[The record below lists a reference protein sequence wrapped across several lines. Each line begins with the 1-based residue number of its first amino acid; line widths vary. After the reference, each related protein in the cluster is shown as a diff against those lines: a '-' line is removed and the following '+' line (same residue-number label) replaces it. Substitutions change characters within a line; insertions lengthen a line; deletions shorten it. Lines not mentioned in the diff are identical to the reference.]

1 MARKHDNNVIEQLY
15 GNNDL
20 NEIIK
25 MKNTTEH
32 AITGKQGIW
41 DQGIKTF

>member
-20 NEIIK
+20 NEKIQ
-25 MKNTTEH
+25 MKSTTEH
-32 AITGKQGIW
+32 AITGKQVIW
-41 DQGIKTF
+41 DQGIKNF